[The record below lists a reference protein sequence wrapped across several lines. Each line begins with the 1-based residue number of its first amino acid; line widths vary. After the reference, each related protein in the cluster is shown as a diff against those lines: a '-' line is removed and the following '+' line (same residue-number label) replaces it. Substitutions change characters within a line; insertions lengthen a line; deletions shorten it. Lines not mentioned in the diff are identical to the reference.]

1 MMAASTACPSRLRSW
16 FRRFGRALVLA
27 TQLVVLVA
35 PLAEAHDDRPL
46 SAHVE
51 APRTVPHPGHH
62 VDECPACLLLS
73 VHGCPADKPQL
84 DLCEREQGV
93 THRQTAVRAVSTGHH
108 PSNSSRAPPSAS

>member
-1 MMAASTACPSRLRSW
+1 MAASTASPSRLRSW

-93 THRQTAVRAVSTGHH
+93 TPLQTAVRAVATGHH

>member
-1 MMAASTACPSRLRSW
+1 MMAPSTASSSRFRSW

-27 TQLVVLVA
+27 TQLVMLVA
-35 PLAEAHDDRPL
+35 PLAEAHDERPL

-73 VHGCPADKPQL
+73 VHGCPADRPRL
-84 DLCEREQGV
+84 DPCEREQCV
-93 THRQTAVRAVSTGHH
+93 VPCQTAVQAVSTSRH
-108 PSNSSRAPPSAS
+108 PSNTSRAPPSVS

>member
-1 MMAASTACPSRLRSW
+1 MTAASATSSSRFRSW
-16 FRRFGRALVLA
+16 FRRFGRALVLG
-27 TQLVVLVA
+27 TLRVVLVA
-35 PLAEAHDDRPL
+35 PRAVAHDDRPL

-73 VHGCPADKPQL
+73 VHGRPADRPRL
-84 DLCEREQGV
+84 DLCEHEQGV
-93 THRQTAVRAVSTGHH
+93 APREAALHGPATGRH

>member
-1 MMAASTACPSRLRSW
+1 MTAASATSSSRFRSW

-73 VHGCPADKPQL
+73 VHGRPADRPRL
-84 DLCEREQGV
+84 DLCEHEQGV
-93 THRQTAVRAVSTGHH
+93 APREAALHGPATGRH
-108 PSNSSRAPPSAS
+108 PSNSSRAPPSVS